1 MLRVLRVC
9 HVFLAL
15 MAGSIA
21 AAQGPDLVGYW
32 HNWNDG
38 NAPYLELSQVDPRY
52 TVVEVSFAV
61 PAVGSTYDMVFAP
74 AETAPATFLA
84 DVAALQAQ
92 GRKVLISIGGANAT
106 VHLDSDAERDQFVS
120 SLLAILDTY
129 GFDGLDID
137 LEGASVAISGGT
149 IANPVDARI
158 IRLIDAVN
166 TIADT
171 FQNTHGIPMML
182 TMAPETAY
190 VQGGMSSFGGIW
202 GAYLPLIDALR
213 NRLDILQVQLYN
225 SGSMYG
231 IDQGIYTQGTAD
243 FIVSQTEAVLQGF
256 NTSGG
261 AFAGFRQDQVAIGL
275 PACPSAAGGG
285 YVTPAVLKSAVRY
298 LQGVGPKPGSY
309 TRVSTYPNLRG
320 LMTWSINWD
329 MTASCGTANE
339 YSDTWDTLFGGI
351 TTAVVEQPVQ
361 AQDLVLFPNPA
372 RAGQTLRITH
382 SDHIREA
389 RLYSVTGRLVVAY
402 DAGSGVWV
410 LPSDLSSGMY
420 MVEVRGRE
428 VRRMKLVVE

>member
-1 MLRVLRVC
+1 MRRFLP
-9 HVFLAL
+9 FLAL
-15 MAGSIA
+15 PLLPFLCIA
-21 AAQGPDLVGYW
+21 QSPEPALVGYW
-32 HNWNDG
+32 QNWNDA
-38 NAPYLELSQVDPRY
+38 NCPYVSLPQVNNKY
-52 TVVEVSFAV
+52 NVIEIAFAI
-61 PAVGSTYDMVFAP
+61 PKQGTTYDMEFTPDGTTQGALV
-74 AETAPATFLA
+74 T
-84 DVAALQAQ
+84 DIQALQGA
-92 GRKVLISIGGANAT
+92 GKKVLISIGGATAT
-106 VHLDSDAERDQFVS
+106 VALNDTNERNTFVTS
-120 SLLAILDTY
+120 MENIIQTY
-129 GFDGLDID
+129 GLDGFDID
-137 LEGASVAISGGT
+137 LEGSSVSISGGSVT
-149 IANPVDARI
+149 QIVDAKITHLVEGIRRI
-158 IRLIDAVN
+158 MAWYRQTYGRKL
-166 TIADT
+166 
-171 FQNTHGIPMML
+171 FL
-182 TMAPETAY
+182 SFAPETAY

-202 GAYLPLIDALR
+202 GAYLPILDALR
-213 NRLDILQVQLYN
+213 DSIEILQVQLYN

-428 VRRMKLVVE
+428 VRR